1 MGRATWRWSALFC
14 LRRRPRMRAH
24 ARGPP
29 LRPDPESGDLLPL
42 TGVALYDES
51 RTREAAAAA
60 LSGSGKS
67 ASRSW
72 DRWSTSPSPAWP
84 PPSSPPSGRGVDLWK
99 WPLLQAAQLAP
110 KSVVWANLYLALL
123 NLMPAYPLDGGRILR
138 AFFSRTLDLSS
149 ATRRAVSISTA
160 IAMVLIFAGLFS
172 DNWLT
177 MVGVIVFSAAQL
189 EERALVFQSVLDNVR
204 LEEVMLTDFATL
216 SPADTLEDALE
227 KAVHSLQDD
236 FPVVRG
242 SDMVGVISKQ
252 RILDALRAEGN
263 GYVQAVMNKIFEV
276 SVRQDSLGSAFRKLT
291 ARNSSIIPVVED
303 QRLIGIVTLQNLMH
317 SMALLAESR
326 KLRRDE
332 ARILGIKSRAS
343 RSIAE
348 GSALSLRCRSLPNL
362 RSLFDGS
369 DGLPSGRHGSEQPH
383 GFRLLHRR
391 NLLQPRQHCIRNL
404 PVDVD
409 HGDCLARLPLD
420 ILLGRSPS
428 RARNLQ
434 C

>member
-1 MGRATWRWSALFC
+1 MRSWSIPVGRLFGVDVRIHVTFFVLPMFIFWTEYAAHQGTASGPRDLALVGIILAC
-14 LRRRPRMRAH
+14 VAAHECGHMVAARRVGLTPKAVI
-24 ARGPP
+24 
-29 LRPDPESGDLLPL
+29 LLPL

-51 RTREAAAAA
+51 RVEKSQPALVWKRDIRLALIGPLVSLALACLAAAAVTA
-60 LSGSGKS
+60 
-67 ASRSW
+67 
-72 DRWSTSPSPAWP
+72 
-84 PPSSPPSGRGVDLWK
+84 SGRGVELWR
-99 WPLLQAAQLAP
+99 WPFLQAANLP
-110 KSVVWANLYLALL
+110 RSLVWANLYLAIF

-138 AFFSRTLDLSS
+138 AFFARTLDAST
-149 ATRRAVSISTA
+149 ATRRAVSISNA
-160 IAMVLIFAGLFS
+160 IAMVLMIAGLFS
-172 DNWLT
+172 DSWLT

-276 SVRQDSLGSAFRKLT
+276 SLRQDSLGSAFRKLT

-332 ARILGIKSRAS
+332 AES
-343 RSIAE
+343 
-348 GSALSLRCRSLPNL
+348 
-362 RSLFDGS
+362 
-369 DGLPSGRHGSEQPH
+369 
-383 GFRLLHRR
+383 
-391 NLLQPRQHCIRNL
+391 
-404 PVDVD
+404 
-409 HGDCLARLPLD
+409 
-420 ILLGRSPS
+420 
-428 RARNLQ
+428 
-434 C
+434 

>member
-1 MGRATWRWSALFC
+1 MRSWSIPAGRLFGVDVRIHLTFFILPLFIFWTDYALNRQNAAGPRDLGLVGIILAC
-14 LRRRPRMRAH
+14 VAAHEGGHILAARRLGLIPKA
-24 ARGPP
+24 
-29 LRPDPESGDLLPL
+29 LILLPL

-51 RTREAAAAA
+51 RVEKAAPDLLWKRDVRLALIGPLVSLALALLAATVVA
-60 LSGSGKS
+60 
-67 ASRSW
+67 A
-72 DRWSTSPSPAWP
+72 
-84 PPSSPPSGRGVDLWK
+84 SGRGSELLK
-99 WPLLQAAQLAP
+99 WPFLQAGNFP
-110 KSVVWANLYLALL
+110 KSIVWANLYLAIF

-138 AFFSRTLDLSS
+138 AFFARKLDPSA
-149 ATRRAVSISTA
+149 ATRRAVSISNA
-160 IAMVLIFAGLFS
+160 IAMVLMLAGLFS
-172 DNWLT
+172 DSWLT

-276 SVRQDSLGSAFRKLT
+276 SLRQDSLSSAFRKLT
-291 ARNSSIIPVVED
+291 ARHSSIIPVVED

-326 KLRRDE
+326 KLQRED
-332 ARILGIKSRAS
+332 
-343 RSIAE
+343 
-348 GSALSLRCRSLPNL
+348 
-362 RSLFDGS
+362 
-369 DGLPSGRHGSEQPH
+369 SE
-383 GFRLLHRR
+383 
-391 NLLQPRQHCIRNL
+391 
-404 PVDVD
+404 
-409 HGDCLARLPLD
+409 
-420 ILLGRSPS
+420 S
-428 RARNLQ
+428 
-434 C
+434 

>member
-1 MGRATWRWSALFC
+1 MRSWSIPVGRLFGVDVRIHLTFFILPMFIFWTEYAAHQGAANGPRDLALVGIILICVAAHEFGHM
-14 LRRRPRMRAH
+14 LAARRVGLIPKAVIF
-24 ARGPP
+24 
-29 LRPDPESGDLLPL
+29 LPL

-51 RTREAAAAA
+51 RSEKPQPSPRMWKRDIRLALVGPLASLSLACLSAA
-60 LSGSGKS
+60 LIT
-67 ASRSW
+67 AL
-72 DRWSTSPSPAWP
+72 
-84 PPSSPPSGRGVDLWK
+84 GRGVDLWK
-99 WPLLQAAQLAP
+99 WPFLQAANLP
-110 KSVVWANLYLALL
+110 KSLVWANLYLAIF
-123 NLMPAYPLDGGRILR
+123 NLMPAYPLDGGRVLR
-138 AFFSRTLDLSS
+138 SLFARTLDAPS
-149 ATRRAVSISTA
+149 ATRRAVSISNA
-160 IAMVLIFAGLFS
+160 IAMVLMLAGLFS
-172 DNWLT
+172 DSWLT

-276 SVRQDSLGSAFRKLT
+276 SLRQDSLSSAFRKLT

-332 ARILGIKSRAS
+332 AQS
-343 RSIAE
+343 
-348 GSALSLRCRSLPNL
+348 
-362 RSLFDGS
+362 
-369 DGLPSGRHGSEQPH
+369 
-383 GFRLLHRR
+383 
-391 NLLQPRQHCIRNL
+391 
-404 PVDVD
+404 
-409 HGDCLARLPLD
+409 
-420 ILLGRSPS
+420 
-428 RARNLQ
+428 
-434 C
+434 

>member
-1 MGRATWRWSALFC
+1 MFILWTDYAANRQPPNGPRDLALVGIILACVGAHEFGHMFAA
-14 LRRRPRMRAH
+14 RRFGLIPKAVI
-24 ARGPP
+24 
-29 LRPDPESGDLLPL
+29 LLPL
-42 TGVALYDES
+42 TGVTLYDES
-51 RTREAAAAA
+51 RAQKPQPVALVWQREVRLALVGPLVNLALACLAAAVIM
-60 LSGSGKS
+60 S
-67 ASRSW
+67 SRL
-72 DRWSTSPSPAWP
+72 
-84 PPSSPPSGRGVDLWK
+84 GIELWK
-99 WPLLQAAQLAP
+99 WPLLQAANLP
-110 KSVVWANLYLALL
+110 KSLVGANLYLAVL

-138 AFFSRTLDLSS
+138 AFFSRTLDVSS
-149 ATRRAVSISTA
+149 ATRRAVSISNA
-160 IAMVLIFAGLFS
+160 IAMVLMLAGLFS
-172 DNWLT
+172 DYWLT

-204 LEEVMLTDFATL
+204 LEEVMLTDFATI

-242 SDMVGVISKQ
+242 SDMVGVISRQ

-332 ARILGIKSRAS
+332 PES
-343 RSIAE
+343 
-348 GSALSLRCRSLPNL
+348 
-362 RSLFDGS
+362 
-369 DGLPSGRHGSEQPH
+369 
-383 GFRLLHRR
+383 
-391 NLLQPRQHCIRNL
+391 
-404 PVDVD
+404 
-409 HGDCLARLPLD
+409 
-420 ILLGRSPS
+420 
-428 RARNLQ
+428 
-434 C
+434 